1 MYLINPK
8 NINQVIEYDMVLEK
22 NNIDNVLNILRNA
35 LKNPKYAIEIA
46 EYPEN
51 GITINEIGS
60 DGQGY
65 VVNSRK
71 SKTNKNTDKLIKS
84 LLKNDSFQREYY
96 IFGMPNTIFYGVKVL
111 KEAISKKII
120 TKEEIFDRLNVTDV
134 AIKFLDNEF
143 NSTNTLGLGDL
154 VLFSDNKFKL
164 LEDDKL
170 KALKQLC
177 LLFLNDKENFER
189 LMSLYPDINNIRE
202 IFSNVYLVE
211 NKICIKDL
219 EKFNE
224 ISKKISDFQKK
235 GERFYA
241 NDSLLNFL
249 YLKEMLSEAKKNKEL
264 MGLFK
269 IVPISILTKEEYDEK
284 QKASD
289 TKSPSFDLVF
299 GGFKQL
305 DKDPVVTS
313 KHSSEVGKLC
323 KNVFNEG
330 KGITKKLTKQGGIQ
344 L

>member
-65 VVNSRK
+65 VVNSRR

-143 NSTNTLGLGDL
+143 NSKNRIFT
-154 VLFSDNKFKL
+154 
-164 LEDDKL
+164 
-170 KALKQLC
+170 ALDM
-177 LLFLNDKENFER
+177 FPTTIA
-189 LMSLYPDINNIRE
+189 SI
-202 IFSNVYLVE
+202 
-211 NKICIKDL
+211 
-219 EKFNE
+219 
-224 ISKKISDFQKK
+224 
-235 GERFYA
+235 
-241 NDSLLNFL
+241 
-249 YLKEMLSEAKKNKEL
+249 EL
-264 MGLFK
+264 
-269 IVPISILTKEEYDEK
+269 
-284 QKASD
+284 
-289 TKSPSFDLVF
+289 PS
-299 GGFKQL
+299 
-305 DKDPVVTS
+305 S
-313 KHSSEVGKLC
+313 A
-323 KNVFNEG
+323 
-330 KGITKKLTKQGGIQ
+330 
-344 L
+344 

>member
-8 NINQVIEYDMVLEK
+8 NINQVIEYDIVLEK

-35 LKNPKYAIEIA
+35 LNNPKYAIEIA
-46 EYPEN
+46 KYPEN

-71 SKTNKNTDKLIKS
+71 SKTNKNTDKLIKR

-96 IFGMPNTIFYGVKVL
+96 IFGMPNTIFYVIQIL

-120 TKEEIFDRLNVTDV
+120 TKEEIFDKLNINDV
-134 AIKFLDNEF
+134 AIKFLENEF
-143 NSTNTLGLGDL
+143 NSTKTLGNLE
-154 VLFSDNKFKL
+154 LFSDNKFKL
-164 LEDDKL
+164 LEDDKID
-170 KALKQLC
+170 ALKQLC
-177 LLFLNDKENFER
+177 LLLKDDEENFER

-211 NKICIKDL
+211 NVVRIKDL

-235 GERFYA
+235 GQRFYA

-269 IVPISILTKEEYDEK
+269 IAPISILTKEEYDEK
-284 QKASD
+284 QKTSD

-305 DKDPVVTS
+305 DKDPAVTS
-313 KHSSEVGKLC
+313 KHSLEVGKLC
-323 KNVFNEG
+323 KNVFNEE
-330 KGITKKLTKQGGIQ
+330 KGITKKLTK
-344 L
+344 